1 MIEVFVCLAAYY
13 VIGGIGSRKGYGF
26 NGPGLLAAAS
36 FPFGEA
42 FGVGMGAMGLLQLF
56 GWSEEPYLAL
66 GQYGFTV
73 RRLSY
78 IPVSAELTDPA
89 VCFPIG
95 FGFLALGC
103 IATYYVQVPILSRT
117 AEVSRKS
124 SIPFIPL
131 GILLILSALSIA
143 IFIRDK
149 GGLVQDLL
157 LWTTLGLGVSC
168 FYLQRRARAS
178 SAKDMMARDS
188 RPPALYLRA
197 FTGEHAFV
205 QTKIPWY
212 QPGFAYQE
220 ITFET
225 FLESAINEKIGPFVA
240 LGRPEDVLPTSG
252 AARDYVPDERWFE
265 VFQDWVGKARCLL
278 VLPSA
283 GAGLEQELAHI
294 CHVGAIDK
302 TFVLIPP
309 PEFIA
314 TEGRV
319 LDAWSK
325 LVAVLSKQGVHIDQI
340 QPEPGQLIAF
350 GPHQTAYV
358 AGRKLDTASD
368 YVRPIENI
376 FERGNTPT
384 VEGQGMQLERSREK
398 EAHARAI
405 HDRWSRRGAR
415 VRRMFRGFMGQKAI
429 EFLDPSTRLVRWVA
443 IAMFLH
449 GLFNTLLAI
458 ALPSELLPYLLG
470 SSVIVIACA
479 FSLATF
485 QSRVAAGAA
494 ALFYGSE
501 FLTRSPYSFI
511 LPWWG
516 DRQQNGLFL
525 VLIAAMFVASVGA
538 LVATIRMRRK
548 YWVAAV

>member
-1 MIEVFVCLAAYY
+1 VIEVFACLAAYY
-13 VIGGIGSRKGYGF
+13 VIGEIGSRKGYGF

-89 VCFPIG
+89 VFFPIG
-95 FGFLALGC
+95 LGFLALVC
-103 IATYYVQVPILSRT
+103 IATYYVYVPALSRT
-117 AEVSRKS
+117 VEVSRKS

-131 GILLILSALSIA
+131 GILLILSGL
-143 IFIRDK
+143 FIMGFIGDK
-149 GGLVQDLL
+149 GGLVQDW
-157 LWTTLGLGVSC
+157 LWRVALFLGVSC
-168 FYLQRRARAS
+168 FFLQRRARAS
-178 SAKDMMARDS
+178 SAKDVMARDS
-188 RPPALYLRA
+188 RAPALYLRA
-197 FTGEHAFV
+197 FSGERDFV
-205 QTKIPWY
+205 KTKLPW
-212 QPGFAYQE
+212 FAQVV
-220 ITFET
+220 TFEK
-225 FLESAINEKIGPFVA
+225 FLESAINEKIGPFIA
-240 LGRPEDVLPTSG
+240 LGRPEDVLPASG

-283 GAGLEQELAHI
+283 GTGLEQEIAHI
-294 CHVGAIDK
+294 SRAGAIDK

-309 PEFIA
+309 PEFGV
-314 TEGRV
+314 TDDRV
-319 LDAWSK
+319 LDVWPK
-325 LVAVLSKQGVHIDQI
+325 LVAVLCRQGIHIDQI
-340 QPEPGQLIAF
+340 PPEPGQLIAF
-350 GPHQTAYV
+350 GPNQSAYV
-358 AGRKLDTASD
+358 AGRKLETASD
-368 YVRPIENI
+368 YVHAVENI
-376 FERGNTPT
+376 FERGTTPT
-384 VEGQGMQLERSREK
+384 VEGQGLQLERSREK

-405 HDRWSRRGAR
+405 HDQWFQRGAQ
-415 VRRMFRGFMGQKAI
+415 VRRMFRGFMGQKATVS
-429 EFLDPSTRLVRWVA
+429 LDPSTRLVRWVA

-458 ALPSELLPYLLG
+458 AVPSELLPYLLG

-479 FSLATF
+479 FLLAAF

-516 DRQQNGLFL
+516 DRRQNGLFL
-525 VLIAAMFVASVGA
+525 VLIAAMFVASVA
-538 LVATIRMRRK
+538 AFLATIRMRRK